1 MLLYKKPIIMKKITF
16 LLAALLITSSSLFA
30 QKLENSTLWKITGN
44 ELEEASYLFG
54 TIHITCDAT
63 LSEQVKNALNQTSQL
78 LSLIHI

>member
-1 MLLYKKPIIMKKITF
+1 MKKITY

-63 LSEQVKNALNQTSQL
+63 LSEQVNKRFKSDFGNSYLE
-78 LSLIHI
+78 IDIG